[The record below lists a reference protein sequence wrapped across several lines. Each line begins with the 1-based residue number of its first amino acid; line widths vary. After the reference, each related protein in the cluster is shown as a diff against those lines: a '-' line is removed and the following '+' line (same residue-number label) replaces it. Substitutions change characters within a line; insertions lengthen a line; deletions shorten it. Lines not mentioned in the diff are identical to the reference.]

1 MGTGINGTGINGRW
15 HHKLPEQL
23 ARGYFTL
30 QASSESVY
38 RSTQLGGFRGASG
51 SNLFFLV

>member
-51 SNLFFLV
+51 SNLFFVV